1 MNFFENLIIWF
12 TVILVVGVFGLVLFP
27 VSYSTT
33 RGGSHTGY
41 ITAVEQEGLFF
52 HTYNVYF
59 KTDSS
64 SSQEDVYCI
73 REASTGLAQM
83 AKEAQR
89 SNQKVTVV
97 YDGERG
103 FGYHLC
109 DYDRID
115 VIEIKN

>member
-1 MNFFENLIIWF
+1 
-12 TVILVVGVFGLVLFP
+12 
-27 VSYSTT
+27 
-33 RGGSHTGY
+33 
-41 ITAVEQEGLFF
+41 
-52 HTYNVYF
+52 
-59 KTDSS
+59 
-64 SSQEDVYCI
+64 
-73 REASTGLAQM
+73 M

>member
-1 MNFFENLIIWF
+1 MFYKF
-12 TVILVVGVFGLVLFP
+12 VIGLAVAIPVGVVALLFFP
-27 VSYSTT
+27 LSYSTT

-52 HTYNVYF
+52 HTYKVYF

-109 DYDRID
+109 NYDRID